1 MSDSDGASAKRPPAG
16 RPGGENSC
24 APRTPIR
31 QGVQSRPPAAML
43 KGELPAPPD
52 AVESRVSAWV
62 PRPFTKL
69 VPTYRVDHHGLVVTM
84 PGRGSTSL
92 RWVDVQPSLEFS
104 HEIRTEYDGY
114 KSAQKRLVLRTRSG
128 HPSGRC
134 RIELPKLREP
144 AWISVHENS
153 WEVGRAAMLQ
163 LLHHAPGP
171 VSVSTDVFLDL
182 EINPGNWKRA
192 WLPKLVSQLYML
204 AVVAAGL
211 PLTLWVHQ
219 VNHAVGWAVGAFV
232 GYAIAMSML
241 GATLGGWLLPTYF
254 GPGIAFGNDEGV
266 GTGPH
271 LDKAH

>member
-1 MSDSDGASAKRPPAG
+1 MSDSDGASAKCPPAG
-16 RPGGENSC
+16 QRGGESSC

-31 QGVQSRPPAAML
+31 QDVQSSPPTAML

-62 PRPFTKL
+62 PRPFKKL
-69 VPTYRVDHHGLVVTM
+69 VPTYRVDQLGLVVTM

-104 HEIRTEYDGY
+104 HEIRTEYEGY

-144 AWISVHENS
+144 AWISVYENS

-163 LLHHAPGP
+163 LLHHAPSP
-171 VSVSTDVFLDL
+171 VSVSTNVFLDL

-204 AVVAAGL
+204 AAVAAGRRQQGPVGGHRRQHTRGRGLRCAYPSL
-211 PLTLWVHQ
+211 PVQRHPPQGSKRHPGLVGRIGLTWPHR
-219 VNHAVGWAVGAFV
+219 
-232 GYAIAMSML
+232 
-241 GATLGGWLLPTYF
+241 
-254 GPGIAFGNDEGV
+254 
-266 GTGPH
+266 TGDH
-271 LDKAH
+271 TQGLHS